1 MNVPAISLAIDPSTN
16 EESKP
21 NVYINTGD
29 ISAVRDDSQI
39 SLWRELKYGTK
50 YQERSKMSL
59 AQFQRGFSES
69 SLMAATSFMIEPL
82 KFYDVSHTA

>member
-1 MNVPAISLAIDPSTN
+1 MNVSAINPAICPSTN
-16 EESKP
+16 EESKT
-21 NVYINTGD
+21 NVYINTEG
-29 ISAVRDDSQI
+29 IRAVRDDSQT
-39 SLWRELKYGTK
+39 SLWRELKYGRK

-59 AQFQRGFSES
+59 VQFQGGFSES

>member
-1 MNVPAISLAIDPSTN
+1 MNVSAINPAIDPSTN
-16 EESKP
+16 EESKT
-21 NVYINTGD
+21 NVYINTEG

-59 AQFQRGFSES
+59 VQFQGGFSES
-69 SLMAATSFMIEPL
+69 SLMAATS
-82 KFYDVSHTA
+82 YDRALNVL